1 MLFPT
6 PTFAIF
12 FLVVLALSWTLMRHQ
27 RVWRVFILA
36 ASYVFYAWWDWR
48 FVFLLAASTVVNHI
62 AAVSIAHSAAEL
74 RRRAFLAIAIA
85 FDLGLLGYFK
95 YAGFFASSAHN
106 LLASFGIKSSP
117 WILGVALPVGI
128 SFYTFMAIS
137 YVVDTYRREIE
148 PDSFPR
154 FAVYLS
160 FFPHLVAGPIVRASE
175 LLPQLRR
182 ARDPDQVDVG
192 RAYWLIVSGLF
203 LKVVIAN
210 HLSSHIVDDV
220 FAAPQ
225 RHSALEVLVG
235 IYAYAVQIFADF
247 CGYTNIA
254 IGVALLLGFR
264 FPQNFNAPYTAVSI
278 QDFWRR
284 WHMTLSRWLRDY
296 LYIPLGG
303 NRHGRI
309 ATYRNLLLTM
319 LLGGL
324 WHGAAWT
331 FVAWGG
337 IHGAGLAL
345 ERGVGDV
352 RNALGLGPPRDT
364 RLTRA
369 VRRALTFHVVCFA
382 WIFFRAD
389 SFARAGQILRQLV
402 VGWGGPAPLVTT
414 SVVAAIVVGLGTQYV
429 PARAASAVPAAF
441 ARLPLPAQAACVGL
455 AIMLVETLGPP
466 GVAPF
471 IYFRF

>member
-6 PTFAIF
+6 VTFAVF
-12 FLVVLALSWTLMRHQ
+12 FMIVLPVSWALMRHQ
-27 RVWRVFILA
+27 RVWRVWILL

-48 FVFLLAASTVVNHI
+48 FVFLLAASTIVNHVL
-62 AAVSIAHSAAEL
+62 AVAIHRSRTVS
-74 RRRAFLAIAIA
+74 RRKSFLALAVA

-95 YAGFFASSAHN
+95 YANFFLSSADN
-106 LLASFGIKSSP
+106 LLGTS
-117 WILGVALPVGI
+117 WIAHVVLPVGI

-137 YVVDTYRREIE
+137 YVVDTYRGELV
-148 PDSFPR
+148 PASFAR
-154 FAVYLS
+154 FAVFQA

-175 LLPQLRR
+175 LLPQLESP
-182 ARDPDQVDVG
+182 RDPRRVNVS
-192 RAYWLIVSGLF
+192 RAFVLIVSGLF

-210 HLSSHIVDDV
+210 HLATHIVDDV
-220 FAAPQ
+220 FAAPN
-225 RHSALEVLVG
+225 RHSSLEVLVAVYG
-235 IYAYAVQIFADF
+235 YAVQIFADF

-254 IGVALLLGFR
+254 IGAALLLGFQ
-264 FPQNFNAPYTAVSI
+264 FPQNFASPYTAVTL

-303 NRHGRI
+303 NRKGRLM
-309 ATYRNLLLTM
+309 TYRNLMLTM

-331 FVAWGG
+331 FVVWGG
-337 IHGAGLAL
+337 IHGLGLCL
-345 ERGVGDV
+345 ERATGWRPNKWVG
-352 RNALGLGPPRDT
+352 
-364 RLTRA
+364 RLI
-369 VRRALTFHVVCFA
+369 TFHVVCFA

-389 SFARAGQILRQLV
+389 SFARAGDVIARLFTA
-402 VGWGGPAPLVTT
+402 WGQPSPLVTT
-414 SVVAAIVVGLGTQYV
+414 SVVLAILVGIVGQYV
-429 PARAASAVPAAF
+429 RPGAVAATLRGF
-441 ARLPLPAQAACVGL
+441 QRLPLPAQATAFGVS
-455 AIMLVETLGPP
+455 LVLINTLGPE